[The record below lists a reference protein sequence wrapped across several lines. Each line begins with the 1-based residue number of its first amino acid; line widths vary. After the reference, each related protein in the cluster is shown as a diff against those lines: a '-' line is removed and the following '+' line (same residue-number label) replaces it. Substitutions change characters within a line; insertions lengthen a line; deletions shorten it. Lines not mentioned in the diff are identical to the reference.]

1 MYLAYPMF
9 VNDSVNLWV
18 FISMITYFFA
28 DIFIKMY
35 KKCIIKIN
43 DLLINVLLGAS
54 SAALI
59 VSLMYAGG
67 SGKYLFFNE
76 TSSDKEI
83 CSQPS
88 EQTFKCKV
96 YKNGELMGEI

>member
-1 MYLAYPMF
+1 MF

-35 KKCIIKIN
+35 KKCIIKIS
-43 DLLINVLLGAS
+43 DLLINVLLGAG

-83 CSQPS
+83 CSHPS

-96 YKNGELMGEI
+96 YKNGELMGEL